1 MTRAQSAER
10 RAQSV
15 LVPLLAVALFLLAAP
30 LSAQPTACTP
40 IAARALARGETLT
53 VDDIAVAGQGGRSA
67 LCALRSALVGSV
79 TRRMIAA
86 GEPLREPAVAPAN
99 AIAANQQVSVIYRDA
114 GIEVRLTGVAANA
127 APVGGRVTVRVAGAP
142 RSGVASRSLDGV
154 AIGAGLV
161 QVK

>member
-1 MTRAQSAER
+1 MKAVVAI
-10 RAQSV
+10 
-15 LVPLLAVALFLLAAP
+15 VALLFAAP
-30 LSAQPTACTP
+30 LHALHAQPKACTP
-40 IAARALARGETLT
+40 LAARALVRGETLT
-53 VDDIAVAGQGGRSA
+53 ADDIAVPGSCTQG
-67 LCALRSALVGSV
+67 LALVGAV

-114 GIEVRLTGVAANA
+114 GIEVRLSGVAANA